1 MSENNKDYRMQFLK
15 DVETA
20 LVGRYSAD
28 QATTIANIVAKA
40 LSGYEIMER
49 CTELVPMDD
58 RNEKLI
64 KRYGACLMVDGK
76 SEKTI
81 YMYLRTVRK
90 LSEAIQKPF
99 TEIGA
104 YDIRF
109 FLALEKERGVSNVTL
124 ENTRA
129 NLSAFFQWMTN
140 DEVIPRNPIASL
152 KPIKCPQEI
161 KKPFSEIEIDALR
174 SACTSLKERALIEIL
189 LSSGVRVSELA
200 SMEVKDINQ
209 TTMAVHVVHGKG
221 GKERITYT
229 TAVCLKHLL
238 AYLTNRS
245 ENDGAALFYNRS
257 HEPLNA
263 GGIRF
268 ILNGIAKRAGVE
280 NVHPHRFRRT
290 FATGLARRGMEVQEI
305 QQLLGHTSI
314 ETTMRYVTVDTDKV
328 QSSYRQYIA

>member
-1 MSENNKDYRMQFLK
+1 MPKDYRLQFLK
-15 DVETA
+15 DVEAA
-20 LVGRYSAD
+20 LVVRHGAD
-28 QATTIANIVAKA
+28 QATAIADTVAKV

-49 CTELVPMDD
+49 CTELVPLED

-81 YMYLRTVRK
+81 YHYLRTVRK

-99 TEIGA
+99 PEMGA

-109 FLALEKERGVSNVTL
+109 FLALEKERGVSNTTL

-140 DEVIPRNPIASL
+140 DEIIPKNPIASL
-152 KPIKCPQEI
+152 KPIKCPKEI

-174 SACTSLKERALIEIL
+174 SACDSLKERALVEIL

-200 SMEVKDINQ
+200 SMQVQDINQ
-209 TTMAVHVVHGKG
+209 TTLAVHVIHGKG
-221 GKERITYT
+221 GKERVTYT
-229 TAVCLKHLL
+229 TPVAMKHLL
-238 AYLTNRS
+238 AYLGERA
-245 ENDGAALFYNRS
+245 ENDGPALFYNRS

-268 ILNGIAKRAGVE
+268 ILNEIAKRANVE

-305 QQLLGHTSI
+305 QQLLGHVNI
-314 ETTMRYVTVDTDKV
+314 NTTMRYVCVDAEKV
-328 QSSYRQYIA
+328 ETSYRRYIA